1 MRGTLLSYASLF
13 IHQVRTRRGLGAS
26 TTWVLFLFLVCS
38 LLGRFGV
45 AFLGFAFNLEEKP
58 YYTHRL
64 FRPDW
69 VNGAVNGD
77 DSVRM
82 ALASELSPL
91 PNTGQ

>member
-1 MRGTLLSYASLF
+1 MRGTLSSYTSLF
-13 IHQVRTRRGLGAS
+13 IQQARTRRGS
-26 TTWVLFLFLVCS
+26 TTSVLFLFLVCS

-69 VNGAVNGD
+69 VNGTVNGD

-82 ALASELSPL
+82 ALASELDL
-91 PNTGQ
+91 PTQHTGQ